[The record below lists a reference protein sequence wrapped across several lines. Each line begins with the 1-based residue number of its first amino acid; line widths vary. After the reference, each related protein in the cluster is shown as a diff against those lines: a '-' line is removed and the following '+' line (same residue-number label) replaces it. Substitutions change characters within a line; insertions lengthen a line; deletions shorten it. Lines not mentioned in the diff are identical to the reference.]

1 MSALKNILCCWSFAT
16 IPFSAQALLS
26 TVLASFSDCKGA
38 IEGSDSLLGAS
49 PLLMMAG
56 DEGSRLVMRD
66 SGPVIDLDL
75 STTMTGRMRN
85 DGALLLP
92 LVHFRFV

>member
-1 MSALKNILCCWSFAT
+1 
-16 IPFSAQALLS
+16 
-26 TVLASFSDCKGA
+26 
-38 IEGSDSLLGAS
+38 
-49 PLLMMAG
+49 MMAG

-92 LVHFRFV
+92 LVHFSHDPAVLLNSPASVVVCTP

>member
-1 MSALKNILCCWSFAT
+1 
-16 IPFSAQALLS
+16 
-26 TVLASFSDCKGA
+26 
-38 IEGSDSLLGAS
+38 
-49 PLLMMAG
+49 MMAG

-92 LVHFRFV
+92 LVYFRFV